1 MIAKMDLKDTG
12 TLIEL
17 KIGSDSHYIQILPG
31 ETVKEFSVRL
41 EESLSV
47 KMDIGDMDEDTDVLN
62 YFTSTNRKLIFCI
75 F

>member
-1 MIAKMDLKDTG
+1 MDIKDPG

-31 ETVKEFSVRL
+31 ETVKEFSLRL

-47 KMDIGDMDEDTDVLN
+47 KMDIGDVDEDTDVLN
-62 YFTSTNRKLIFCI
+62 YFTSTNRTFNFFLNSS
-75 F
+75 